1 MFGFVSK
8 GLYMDFLSFMSY
20 KLWR

>member
-1 MFGFVSK
+1 MG
-8 GLYMDFLSFMSY
+8 FLSFMSY